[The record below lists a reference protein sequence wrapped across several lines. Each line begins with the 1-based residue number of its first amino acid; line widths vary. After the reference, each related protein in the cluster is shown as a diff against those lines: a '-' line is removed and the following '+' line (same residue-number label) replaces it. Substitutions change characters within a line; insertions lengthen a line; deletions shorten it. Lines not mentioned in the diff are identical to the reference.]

1 MFYSTDKKTEAEKN
15 DHKDEQALHKLM
27 NNPVY
32 GKTMVNLRSRIDIRL
47 VSNEKDCLKWTSKPG
62 YISNKTLDNDLVMLS
77 KSKVTLTLNK
87 PAYVGTCTLDVNKVM
102 IYEFHYDY
110 IRNKYDNNSRILF
123 TDTDSLMYEIKTEDV
138 YEDYTCLILVI
149 I

>member
-27 NNPVY
+27 NNLVY

-62 YISNKTLDNDLVMLS
+62 CISNKTLENYLVMLS
-77 KSKVTLTLNK
+77 KSKVILTLNK

>member
-27 NNPVY
+27 NNLVY

-47 VSNEKDCLKWTSKPG
+47 VSNEREPG

-102 IYEFHYDY
+102 IYEFHYDF
-110 IRNKYDNNSRILF
+110 IKNKYDNNSRILF

-138 YEDYTCLILVI
+138 YEDFR
-149 I
+149 

>member
-1 MFYSTDKKTEAEKN
+1 MFYSTDKKIEAEKN

-62 YISNKTLDNDLVMLS
+62 YISNKTLENYLVMLS
-77 KSKVTLTLNK
+77 KSKVILTLNK
-87 PAYVGTCTLDVNKVM
+87 PAYVGTSTLDVNKVM

>member
-15 DHKDEQALHKLM
+15 DHKYEQALHKLM
-27 NNPVY
+27 NNLVY

-87 PAYVGTCTLDVNKVM
+87 PVYVGTCTLDVNKVM

-110 IRNKYDNNSRILF
+110 IENKYDNNSRILF

-138 YEDYTCLILVI
+138 YEDFR
-149 I
+149 